1 MQKAW
6 LGLQMGLELCRDA
19 GREETNFRLLILNY
33 CVKKHVSILFHEV
46 FSMLVKENG
55 QNCWVAST

>member
-1 MQKAW
+1 
-6 LGLQMGLELCRDA
+6 MGLELCRDA